1 MGGEVPQARDE
12 EVDVKLNKRLLR
24 PQSTGSESEKNRFL
38 DVGVGGGIEGLGETQ
53 GHAGEGI
60 EPLAV
65 LEDGFGAAGRG
76 LKDFGL
82 GFGLRDGD
90 GVGADAEDRAVF
102 LVEGL
107 HLADGGPFE
116 DGPGKRDVEGGPG
129 GEARDFGERVE
140 IEVVM
145 AWARR
150 YKTVGVAIEMAVF
163 CQLDVMNSILYLK
176 S

>member
-1 MGGEVPQARDE
+1 MC
-12 EVDVKLNKRLLR
+12 
-24 PQSTGSESEKNRFL
+24 
-38 DVGVGGGIEGLGETQ
+38 GGIEALGETQ
-53 GHAGEGI
+53 GRAGEGI

-90 GVGADAEDRAVF
+90 GVGGDAEDRAVF

-116 DGPGKRDVEGGPG
+116 DGSGKRDVGGGPG
-129 GEARDFGERVE
+129 GEAGDFGERVE

-150 YKTVGVAIEMAVF
+150 YKTVGIAIEMGVF
-163 CQLDVMNSILYLK
+163 CHLDVMNSILYLK